1 VIAKIYASEAL
12 IETTR
17 LALKTHGGRSFLGGH
32 IIGDNLHDFF
42 APSIYEGENEMLAMA
57 FFKSLIKQFGTKYM
71 GPMLAKSA
79 ALGINLNQSPA
90 KVTLQMAT
98 RPDKAFKMRKE
109 ILSVVGR
116 ALGIE
121 TRFSDKQKVR
131 GLDGRLQ
138 AHVDFALSQ
147 FVKNGKDLY
156 RTMLTHGL
164 KLQDEQELMVDVLSM
179 PIQQA
184 VTILV
189 TALHAHA
196 KGDEG
201 TKLAADLLC
210 MDLRAQITGKAVKAD
225 GKTYRKY
232 IRTAN
237 KLADLVVKGEF
248 KQLEG
253 TLDTPVL
260 RQYDGNGRTIAR

>member
-1 VIAKIYASEAL
+1 
-12 IETTR
+12 
-17 LALKTHGGRSFLGGH
+17 
-32 IIGDNLHDFF
+32 
-42 APSIYEGENEMLAMA
+42 
-57 FFKSLIKQFGTKYM
+57 
-71 GPMLAKSA
+71 
-79 ALGINLNQSPA
+79 
-90 KVTLQMAT
+90 
-98 RPDKAFKMRKE
+98 MRKE

-138 AHVDFALSQ
+138 AHVDFALAQ
-147 FVKNGKDLY
+147 FVANGKQLY

-184 VTILV
+184 VTMLV

-210 MDLRAQITGKAVKAD
+210 MDLRAQITGKAVKTDA
-225 GKTYRKY
+225 KTYRKY
-232 IRTAN
+232 LRTAN
-237 KLADLVVKGEF
+237 KLSDLVVKGEF
-248 KQLEG
+248 KQLDGSLE
-253 TLDTPVL
+253 TAIL
-260 RQYDGNGRTIAR
+260 RQYDANGRTITG